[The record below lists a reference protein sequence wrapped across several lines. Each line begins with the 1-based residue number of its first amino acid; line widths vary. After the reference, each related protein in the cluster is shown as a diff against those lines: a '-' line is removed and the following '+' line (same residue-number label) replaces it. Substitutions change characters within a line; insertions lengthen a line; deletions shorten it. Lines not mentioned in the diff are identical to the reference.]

1 MWRRTRLVKQN
12 DRSDCGAAALAT
24 LALYHGRQVGL
35 EKLRDLTATD
45 TSGTSLLGLLRAAQ
59 SLGFTSKAIRCANV
73 DVLDQTP
80 LPAIAHVNDTDGV
93 GHFVVVF
100 RKRRNKVLIGD
111 PVGTLRWEP
120 AALFADRW
128 TGNLLLAW
136 PTAPTTN
143 RGAGN
148 ASSFSRFIKLLTP
161 HRGLLVEV
169 VACALLMAV
178 LAVSTSYFVQ
188 HLVDSVL
195 VRDQRPLL
203 NALGIGMVL
212 VVLFRSGFDV
222 VRQYLLAHVSRKI
235 DLALLGGYAEHV
247 LRLPLRFFESRRVG
261 EIYSRVTDIAKLRDA
276 IQGAAVTAIVD
287 GIVVVGMFAVLW
299 MYDARLA
306 AVATLVA
313 PLFLLAVGLHHPVAR
328 RRSQQAMEDGA
339 QLSAHLIEDF
349 SGIETFK
356 AFHAEGQRLAKGE
369 TRVVSFAQSLFAL
382 HRLDIQLGS
391 LVSLITGLAG
401 LGVLWYGG
409 HRVMDGALSIGQ
421 LLFFYTLLATMLDPL
436 SRLATVNL
444 KLQDAMVAVDRLYQ
458 VLEIEQEPWSADK
471 ADFARLE
478 RGIELEHVEFGYGA
492 RGPVLRDVSLSIPRG
507 QTVAIVGESGS
518 GKSTLLKLLLNYYQP
533 TGGRVLVDG
542 VDLRD
547 IRLGAYRER
556 LGVVSQDPFIFNGA
570 IRENIALG
578 KPEARLE
585 EIIEVARAAGLE
597 SFINELPDRYETAI
611 GERGANLSGGQRQ
624 RLAIARA
631 LLHRP
636 DLLVFDEATS
646 QLDTTTEQ
654 SIQETLRERLA
665 GKTVV
670 LVAHRLSTV
679 KSADL
684 IYVMHQGRVV
694 EQGSHAELLKL
705 DGRYAQLWRAQTGT
719 PATTVAVN
727 RIRATI
733 DRTSRPVGDAT

>member
-24 LALYHGRQVGL
+24 LALFHGRQVGL

-45 TSGTSLLGLLRAAQ
+45 TTGTSLLGLLRAAQ
-59 SLGFTSKAIRCANV
+59 AMGFSAKAVRCTNA
-73 DVLDQTP
+73 DVLERTP
-80 LPAIAHVNDTDGV
+80 LPAIAHIHDDGV

-100 RKRRNKVLIGD
+100 RKRGRKLLIGD
-111 PVGTLRWEP
+111 PAGTLCWESADAFGRRWS
-120 AALFADRW
+120 
-128 TGNLLLAW
+128 GILLLAW
-136 PTAPTTN
+136 PPSSASHPAARTS
-143 RGAGN
+143 
-148 ASSFSRFIKLLTP
+148 SSFERFVKLLTP
-161 HRGLLVEV
+161 HRGVLMEV
-169 VACALLMAV
+169 VVCALLMAV

-212 VVLFRSGFDV
+212 VVLFRSGFDI
-222 VRQYLLAHVSRKI
+222 VRQYLLAYVSRKI
-235 DLALLGGYAEHV
+235 DLALLAGYAEHV
-247 LRLPLRFFESRRVG
+247 LRLPLGFFESRRVG

-287 GIVVVGMFAVLW
+287 GIVVVAMFGVLW

-306 AVATLVA
+306 CVATLVA
-313 PLFLLAVGLHHPVAR
+313 PMFLLAVGLHHPAAR
-328 RRSQQAMEDGA
+328 RRSQRAMEDGA

-356 AFHAEGQRLAKGE
+356 AFHAEDQRLAKGE
-369 TRVVSFAQSLFAL
+369 ARVVSFAQSLFQL
-382 HRLDIQLGS
+382 HQLDIQLGS
-391 LVSLITGLAG
+391 IVTLISGLAG
-401 LGVLWYGG
+401 LAVLWYGG

-436 SRLATVNL
+436 ARLATVNL

-458 VLEIEQEPWSADK
+458 ILEVDPEPWNADK
-471 ADFARLE
+471 ADFERLE
-478 RGIELEHVEFGYGA
+478 RGIELQKVEFGYGA

-507 QTVAIVGESGS
+507 AVVAIVGESGS

-542 VDLRD
+542 TDLRD
-547 IRLGAYRER
+547 IQIGAYRRR
-556 LGVVSQDPFIFNGA
+556 LGVVAQDPFIFNGT

-578 KPEARLE
+578 RPEARLE
-585 EIIEVARAAGLE
+585 EIIEAARAAGLE
-597 SFINELPDRYETAI
+597 EFINELPDRYETAI
-611 GERGANLSGGQRQ
+611 GERGANISGGQRQ

-631 LLHRP
+631 LLHHP
-636 DLLVFDEATS
+636 EVLVFDEATS
-646 QLDTTTEQ
+646 QLDTTTEEL
-654 SIQETLRERLA
+654 IQKSLRERLA

-679 KSADL
+679 RNADT

-694 EQGSHAELLKL
+694 EQGTHAQLLAL
-705 DGRYAQLWRAQTGT
+705 DGRYADLWRSQTG
-719 PATTVAVN
+719 VARNGNSNN
-727 RIRATI
+727 RIRAAVQRI
-733 DRTSRPVGDAT
+733 SLANGDAH